1 MGRFDKIFKRGEKG
15 KMGEPKE
22 VSEECLAALRAASE
36 VIGEKCEF
44 TPSAVRTIEVE
55 GAGQLRIPVGEA
67 REAEKIL
74 EKKKG
79 LPKEEVFKVLKET
92 WGKKV
97 AAGTCSKYAGL
108 VPGTPAYNTCV
119 ESVSEKLA
127 RGMMA

>member
-1 MGRFDKIFKRGEKG
+1 MGKFSRFMKREKG
-15 KMGEPKE
+15 KMGEE
-22 VSEECLAALRAASE
+22 VVSDECLAALRAASE
-36 VIGEKCEF
+36 VIGEKCKF
-44 TPSAVRTIEVE
+44 TPPTPAKTIEVE
-55 GAGQLRIPVGEA
+55 GAGQLRIPVEEA

-74 EKKKG
+74 EEKKK

-108 VPGTPAYNTCV
+108 VSGTPAYETCV